1 MIDPNLKLL
10 EEAATVLRPV
20 LDEFV
25 FLGGCATGL
34 LVTDPAVAGVRS
46 TMDVDVIT
54 EVSSYGEYHDL
65 ADRLRQ
71 LGLTE
76 DSREDAPICRWRF
89 GDLTIDVMPTSEEI
103 LGFSNRWYGPAISS
117 AQEVEVGAVSIKL
130 VTPVYFLA
138 TKLEAFLGRG
148 NNDFGGSRDLEDL
161 VAVVDGRSTVVA
173 DVQAASSDV
182 RLYIGSEVRQL
193 LGVEEFTDGLAGL
206 LLPDAGSQAR
216 RAILVDRLESLAAM
230 ASR

>member
-76 DSREDAPICRWRF
+76 DSREDAPICRWN
-89 GDLTIDVMPTSEEI
+89 GNAQC
-103 LGFSNRWYGPAISS
+103 GSS
-117 AQEVEVGAVSIKL
+117 TL
-130 VTPVYFLA
+130 
-138 TKLEAFLGRG
+138 
-148 NNDFGGSRDLEDL
+148 N
-161 VAVVDGRSTVVA
+161 
-173 DVQAASSDV
+173 
-182 RLYIGSEVRQL
+182 
-193 LGVEEFTDGLAGL
+193 
-206 LLPDAGSQAR
+206 
-216 RAILVDRLESLAAM
+216 
-230 ASR
+230 